1 MSTISL
7 YPIITDVKNSKHLSI
22 DTFLQQIKDGRWQD
36 EIIKLRAEKDE
47 TKRKTL
53 KNKLPYVT
61 ISGKFKY
68 RNENGLEK
76 HSGFICMDIDNIDLS
91 VKEELCADNYF
102 YSVFTSCSGNGLCA
116 IAKIN
121 PRAHLE
127 SFNFLSEHLFTKY
140 SINVD
145 EKCKDVSR
153 PRYITYDP
161 DIYINESSQLCPVKP
176 IVKKK
181 QPIINYVFQ
190 ENDFTE
196 IINQVQ
202 AARIDL
208 TADYEDWIKVGLA
221 LANKFGEQ
229 GREYFHAFSQYN
241 ESYSQVKADKKYT
254 HLLKSTDQKV
264 SIGTVYYLAKQRG
277 LNIYSQRTQ
286 NIIRTVRGINRVD
299 NDIPKIERVKRS
311 LREIDGFTEDEVD
324 QAIPLVNQVLSEL
337 VSGGDD
343 NLILDIKIFIKQ
355 NYALKHN
362 EISRNIELDN
372 IPITDR
378 IVNSIIVHCRTYIPK
393 ATTEIIKTIIFSDF
407 IPSYNPFL
415 DFFKSMGDHED
426 KHGHILKLI
435 KSIKTDTPNAELF
448 IRKWFVSIIS
458 CIHYKHSP
466 LMLILCGEQSTG
478 KTPWFRQLL
487 PLSLRKYYAES
498 KLDKEKDDE
507 ILMTKKVIIMD
518 DEWGGKSKKDSKKT
532 KGLSSKETFSI
543 RAPYGHVSEDLMRL
557 AILCG
562 TSNEFEIL
570 NDDTGNKRLLPVN
583 TLQVDWDIY
592 NSIDKDRLF
601 YEAYLEYKSGYD
613 CELSTAEV
621 KILNEST
628 ENFKQISAEEEMIL
642 KYYAHPDSCL
652 GEKTVEVTNTEILIR
667 LQNYSNI
674 KINQTRI
681 GVILKNFGFEQRFVR
696 IPGTRSNKRV
706 YVVVEL
712 NIAVNPVHQ
721 SFYN

>member
-7 YPIITDVKNSKHLSI
+7 YPVITDVKNSKDISI
-22 DTFLQQIKDGRWQD
+22 DTFLQQVKDGRWQD

-47 TKRKTL
+47 TKRKLL

-68 RNENGLEK
+68 RNEQGLEK

-91 VKEELCADNYF
+91 IKEELCADNYF

-121 PRAHLE
+121 PKAHLE
-127 SFNFLSEHLFTKY
+127 SFNFLSEHLFIKY

-161 DIYINESSQLCPVKP
+161 DVYINDNSQLCPVKP
-176 IVKKK
+176 TPKRKA
-181 QPIINYVFQ
+181 QPIVNYVFQ

-208 TADYEDWIKVGLA
+208 TSDYEDWIKIGLA
-221 LANKFGEQ
+221 LAGKFGEH
-229 GREYFHAFSQYN
+229 GRDYFHAFSQYN
-241 ESYSQVKADKKYT
+241 ESYSQPKADKKYT

-264 SIGTVYYLAKQRG
+264 SIGTIYYLAKQRG
-277 LNIYSQRTQ
+277 LNIYSPRTQ

-299 NDIPKIERVKRS
+299 NDTPKIERVKRS
-311 LREIDGFTEDEVD
+311 LREIDGFTEDEIE
-324 QAIPLVNQVLSEL
+324 QSIPLVNQILSEPI
-337 VSGGDD
+337 SGGDD

-355 NYALKHN
+355 NYSLRHN
-362 EISRNIELDN
+362 EISRNIELDG
-372 IPITDR
+372 IPISDR
-378 IVNSIIVHCRTYIPK
+378 IVNSIYIHCRTYIPK
-393 ATTEIIKTIIFSDF
+393 ATADLVKAILFSEF
-407 IPSYNPFL
+407 INSYNPFL
-415 DFFKSMGDHED
+415 EFFKLMDELKHED
-426 KHGHILKLI
+426 TRGHILKLVR
-435 KSIKTDTPNAELF
+435 SIKTDTPNADLF

-466 LMLILCGEQSTG
+466 LMLILCGAQSTG

-487 PLSLRKYYAES
+487 PPSLRKYYAES

-507 ILMTKKVIIMD
+507 ILMTKKVMIMD

-532 KGLSSKETFSI
+532 KGMSSKETFSI

-570 NDDTGNKRLLPVN
+570 NDDTGNKRLLPIN
-583 TLQVDWDIY
+583 TLQVDWDVY
-592 NSIDKDRLF
+592 NSIDKDKLL
-601 YEAYLEYKSGYD
+601 YEAYLEYKDGYD
-613 CELSTAEV
+613 CELSTSEV
-621 KILNEST
+621 KTLNDST
-628 ENFKQISAEEEMIL
+628 ERFKQISIEEELIL
-642 KYYAHPDSCL
+642 KYYRIPDDDDRKS
-652 GEKTVEVTNTEILIR
+652 EVTNSDILIR
-667 LQNYSNI
+667 IQNYTNTRL
-674 KINQTRI
+674 NQTRLGI
-681 GVILKNFGFEQRFVR
+681 ILKNIGFEQKWVKVS
-696 IPGTRSNKRV
+696 GTRSSKRV
-706 YVVVEL
+706 YIVVEL
-712 NIAVNPVHQ
+712 
-721 SFYN
+721 

>member
-7 YPIITDVKNSKHLSI
+7 YPVITNVKNSKDISI
-22 DTFLQQIKDGRWQD
+22 DTFFQQIKDGRWQD
-36 EIIKLRAEKDE
+36 EILKLRSEPDQGKKKLIKD
-47 TKRKTL
+47 
-53 KNKLPYVT
+53 KLPYVT

-68 RNENGLEK
+68 RNDNGIEK
-76 HSGFICMDIDNIDLS
+76 HSGFICMDIDHVENINE
-91 VKEELCADNYF
+91 VKSELYADNYF

-121 PRAHLE
+121 PKAHLE
-127 SFNFLSEHLFTKY
+127 SFNFLSEHLYTKY
-140 SINVD
+140 NINVD

-153 PRYITYDP
+153 PRFVSYDP
-161 DIYINESSQLCPVKP
+161 DIYINEQSQLCPVKP

-181 QPIINYVFQ
+181 SQPINYVFQ

-196 IINQVQ
+196 IINQVTYS
-202 AARIDL
+202 RIDL
-208 TADYEDWIKVGLA
+208 TNDYEDWIKIGLA
-221 LANKFGEQ
+221 LASKFGEQ
-229 GREYFHAFSQYN
+229 GRDYFHAFSQYN
-241 ESYSQVKADKKYT
+241 ESYNQAKADKKFT

-264 SIGTVYYLAKQRG
+264 SIGTIYYLAKQRG

-299 NDIPKIERVKRS
+299 NDTPKIERVKRS
-311 LREIDGFTEDEVD
+311 LREIDGFTEQDIE
-324 QAIPLVNQVLSEL
+324 QAIPLVNQVLSEP

-355 NYALKHN
+355 NYNLRHN
-362 EISRNIELDN
+362 EISRNIELDG

-378 IVNSIIVHCRTYIPK
+378 IINSIYIHCRTYIPK
-393 ATTEIIKTIIFSDF
+393 ATADIVKAILFSEFII
-407 IPSYNPFL
+407 SYNPFL
-415 DFFKSMGDHED
+415 EFFKSAGDHED
-426 KHGHILKLI
+426 KRGHILKLI
-435 KSIKTDTPNAELF
+435 NSIKTDTPNAELF

-466 LMLILCGEQSTG
+466 LMLILCGAQSTG

-507 ILMTKKVIIMD
+507 ILMTKKVMIMD

-532 KGLSSKETFSI
+532 KGMSSKETFSI

-570 NDDTGNKRLLPVN
+570 NDDTGNKRLLPIN
-583 TLQVDWDIY
+583 TLQVDWDVY
-592 NSIDKDRLF
+592 NSIDKDKLF
-601 YEAYLEYKSGYD
+601 YEAYLEYKGGYD
-613 CELSTAEV
+613 CELSTSEV
-621 KILNEST
+621 KTLNDST
-628 ENFKQISAEEEMIL
+628 ENFKQVSIEEELIL
-642 KYYAHPDSCL
+642 KYYRIPGDL
-652 GEKTVEVTNTEILIR
+652 DDKREVTNSDILVRI
-667 LQNYSNI
+667 QNYTNTRL
-674 KINQTRI
+674 NQTRLGI
-681 GVILKNFGFEQRFVR
+681 ILKNIGFEQKWVR
-696 IPGTRSNKRV
+696 VIGSRSNKRV
-706 YVVVEL
+706 YIVVE
-712 NIAVNPVHQ
+712 I
-721 SFYN
+721 

>member
-7 YPIITDVKNSKHLSI
+7 YPIITDVKNSKDLSI
-22 DTFLQQIKDGRWQD
+22 DTFLQHVKDGQWQD
-36 EIIKLRAEKDE
+36 QIIKLRAEKDE
-47 TKRKTL
+47 VKRKTL
-53 KNKLPYVT
+53 KSKLPYVT

-68 RNENGLEK
+68 RNEQGLEK
-76 HSGFICMDIDNIDLS
+76 HSGFICMDIDNIDIS
-91 VKEELCADNYF
+91 IKEELCADNYF

-116 IAKIN
+116 ISKIN
-121 PRAHLE
+121 PKAHLE

-140 SINVD
+140 NINVD
-145 EKCKDVSR
+145 EKCKDISR

-161 DIYINESSQLCPVKP
+161 DIYINEGSQLCPVKP
-176 IVKKK
+176 AAKVKA
-181 QPIINYVFQ
+181 PPPINYVFQ

-196 IINQVQ
+196 IINQISYS
-202 AARIDL
+202 RIDL
-208 TADYEDWIKVGLA
+208 TTDYEDWIKIGLA
-221 LANKFGEQ
+221 LVNKFGEQ
-229 GREYFHAFSQYN
+229 GREYFHALSQYN
-241 ESYSQVKADKKYT
+241 ENYSQVKADKKYT
-254 HLLKSTDQKV
+254 HLLKSADNKV
-264 SIGTVYYLAKQRG
+264 TIGTIYYLAKQRG

-299 NDIPKIERVKRS
+299 NDTPKIERVKRS
-311 LREIDGFTEDEVD
+311 LRDIEGLTEQDIENSLE
-324 QAIPLVNQVLSEL
+324 LVNQVLREP

-343 NLILDIKIFIKQ
+343 NLVLDIKIFIKQ
-355 NYALKHN
+355 NYNLKHN
-362 EISRNIELDN
+362 EISRNIELDG

-378 IVNSIIVHCRTYIPK
+378 VVNSIIIHCRTYISK
-393 ATTEIIKTIIFSDF
+393 ATTELIKVVLFSEF

-415 DFFKSMGDHED
+415 EFFKRMDDLGHED

-435 KSIKTDTPNAELF
+435 KSIKTDTPNADLF

-458 CIHYKHSP
+458 CIYYKHSP

-507 ILMTKKVIIMD
+507 ILMTKKVMIMD

-532 KGLSSKETFSI
+532 KGMSSKETFSI

-583 TLQVDWDIY
+583 TLQVDWEIY
-592 NSIDKDRLF
+592 NSIDKDKLF
-601 YEAYLEYKSGYD
+601 YEAYLEYKGGYH
-613 CELSTAEV
+613 CELSSSEV
-621 KILNEST
+621 KTLNEST
-628 ENFKQISAEEEMIL
+628 EQFKQVSVEEEMIF
-642 KYYAHPDSCL
+642 KYYGLP
-652 GEKTVEVTNTEILIR
+652 GEYSNKPTINVTNTEILIR
-667 LQNYSNI
+667 IQAYTSVRMNPTKLGI
-674 KINQTRI
+674 
-681 GVILKNFGFEQRFVR
+681 ILKNLGYEKKFER
-696 IPGTRSNKRV
+696 IPGTRSNKGV
-706 YVVVEL
+706 YAVVEL
-712 NIAVNPVHQ
+712 NTTFIL
-721 SFYN
+721 